1 MHETCAN
8 LQKKNCDAGNYE
20 PVSLATT
27 TTKLFKHYTSFYIS
41 PFFTNA
47 AKQFGFSHNMWMLC
61 VHFYCE

>member
-27 TTKLFKHYTSFYIS
+27 TTKLFKLYTSFYIS

-47 AKQFGFSHNMWMLC
+47 AKQFGFSHNM
-61 VHFYCE
+61 